1 MPNACLM
8 NPPAPWRRAMAA
20 CALLLL
26 CAAGVRAADPPLPA
40 AVADAL
46 RQAGLPAD
54 ALAAVVMPVARSGGG
69 RAGGWAGRW
78 AGGWADGWADGWTK
92 RSGLHWQAQPDRPM
106 QPGSTLKLL
115 TVAVALDRLGPNVSG
130 FTELLTRAPQQGDV
144 LAGDL
149 VLRGGADPELG
160 LPQLWALLAELR
172 HGQGIR
178 EIAGDIVLDR
188 HLFRP
193 ARPDLGA
200 APFDETPQ
208 AGYNVIPDA
217 LNLGGSLV
225 ALALSSQD
233 PAYPGGVS
241 ARFVPPLPDVEIDT
255 RALRL
260 TDRPCRDWP
269 ADWTPP
275 PPADEPVPGTLRL
288 RLQGGFPTG
297 CEVRTWLQLIDR
309 NLLAE
314 RQLRS
319 LWHSLGGRWTGRV
332 REAEAPLIAP
342 VDPAATA
349 SVVPVVAVPGTAHTP
364 LVPARPG
371 ANTLVPG
378 VAWAGSSPA
387 TPPGVRLLARH
398 VEPPLG
404 EVLRRM
410 IKPSDPPLTRLLYLQ
425 LGLAGM
431 AAEPGADTSVLAE
444 REVRRWLAGHAIDT
458 TGLVLDNG
466 SGLSRSERITPRQLA
481 QVLQAAHAGRWSP
494 ELLMSLPVVGVDGTM
509 RQRLKTGPAAGLAR
523 MKTGTLRNV
532 AALAGF
538 VDDPQGQRHVLVA
551 IINHEQARAGRPA
564 LDALVDWVARGGVD
578 GR

>member
-1 MPNACLM
+1 MKPFAR
-8 NPPAPWRRAMAA
+8 WRRALHAA
-20 CALLLL
+20 SWLL
-26 CAAGVRAADPPLPA
+26 CTAGARAADLPLPA

-54 ALAAVVMPVARSGGG
+54 ALAALVIPVASGSGSGWAARWAG
-69 RAGGWAGRW
+69 RAGV
-78 AGGWADGWADGWTK
+78 
-92 RSGLHWQAQPDRPM
+92 HWQAQADRPM

-193 ARPDLGA
+193 ARPDLAA

-233 PAYPGGVS
+233 PAYPGVVS

-255 RALRL
+255 GALRL

-275 PPADEPVPGTLRL
+275 PPPDEPVPGTLRL
-288 RLQGGFPTG
+288 RLQGGFPAG

-319 LWHSLGGRWTGRV
+319 LWQSLGGRWTGRV
-332 REAEAPLIAP
+332 REAQAPLIAA
-342 VDPAATA
+342 VDPAAPA
-349 SVVPVVAVPGTAHTP
+349 SVASVVAVPGVAQTTRVAA
-364 LVPARPG
+364 LPG
-371 ANTLVPG
+371 TNTLVPG
-378 VAWAGSSPA
+378 VAWAGSSAA
-387 TPPGVRLLARH
+387 TPPDVRLLARH
-398 VEPPLG
+398 VAAPLG
-404 EVLRRM
+404 EVLRRT
-410 IKPSDPPLTRLLYLQ
+410 IKLSDPPLARLLYLQ

-431 AAEPGADTSVLAE
+431 AAEPATDTSALAE
-444 REVRRWLAGHAIDT
+444 REVRRWLAGHAIDS
-458 TGLVLDNG
+458 TGLILDNG
-466 SGLSRSERITPRQLA
+466 SGLSRSERITARQLA
-481 QVLQAAHAGRWSP
+481 QVLQAAHGGRWAA

-509 RQRLKTGPAAGLAR
+509 RNRLTTGPAAGLAR

-538 VDDPQGQRHVLVA
+538 VSDPQGRPHVLVA
-551 IINHEQARAGRPA
+551 FINHEQARAGRPA
-564 LDALVDWVARGGVD
+564 LDALVDWVARGGAAAP
-578 GR
+578 

>member
-1 MPNACLM
+1 M
-8 NPPAPWRRAMAA
+8 
-20 CALLLL
+20 LLL
-26 CAAGVRAADPPLPA
+26 CAAVLLLCAASARAADPPLPA

-54 ALAAVVMPVARSGGG
+54 ALAAVVMPVAA
-69 RAGGWAGRW
+69 AGDGWAGSW
-78 AGGWADGWADGWTK
+78 AGWWAR
-92 RSGLHWQAQPDRPM
+92 RSGVHWQAQPDRAM
-106 QPGSTLKLL
+106 QPGSAIKLL

-130 FTELLTRAPQQGDV
+130 FTELLTRAPQHGDV

-172 HGQGIR
+172 HGHGIR

-200 APFDETPQ
+200 APFDDTPQ
-208 AGYNVIPDA
+208 AGYNVVPDA
-217 LNLGGSLV
+217 LNLGGSLA
-225 ALALSSQD
+225 ALALSSLD
-233 PAYPGGVS
+233 PAQPGAIS
-241 ARFVPPLPDVEIDT
+241 ARFVPPLPGVVVDAA
-255 RALRL
+255 ALRL

-275 PPADEPVPGTLRL
+275 PPPDEPVPGTLRL
-288 RLQGGFPTG
+288 RLQGGFPAG
-297 CEVRTWLQLIDR
+297 CELRAWLQLVDR

-319 LWHSLGGRWTGRV
+319 LWDGLGGRWTGRV
-332 REAEAPLIAP
+332 HEAAAPLIAP
-342 VDPAATA
+342 VDPLAALVLAA
-349 SVVPVVAVPGTAHTP
+349 SPPGAPPP
-364 LVPARPG
+364 LPLPG

-378 VAWAGSSPA
+378 VAWAGTSAA

-398 VEPPLG
+398 VAPPLG
-404 EVLRRM
+404 EVLRRT
-410 IKPSDPPLTRLLYLQ
+410 IKPSDPPLARLLYLQ

-431 AAEPGADTSVLAE
+431 AAEPATDTSVLAE
-444 REVRRWLAGHAIDT
+444 REVRRWLAEHAINT

-481 QVLQAAHAGRWSP
+481 QVLQAAHGGRWAA

-509 RQRLKTGPAAGLAR
+509 RNRLTTGPAAGLAR

-538 VDDPQGQRHVLVA
+538 VSDPQGRPHVLVA
-551 IINHEQARAGRPA
+551 FINHEQARAGRPA
-564 LDALVDWVARGGVD
+564 LDALVDWVARGGAAA
-578 GR
+578 R

>member
-1 MPNACLM
+1 M
-8 NPPAPWRRAMAA
+8 
-20 CALLLL
+20 LLL
-26 CAAGVRAADPPLPA
+26 CAASAGAADPPLPA

-54 ALAAVVMPVARSGGG
+54 ALAAVVMPVAAAG
-69 RAGGWAGRW
+69 GGWAGWLARQ
-78 AGGWADGWADGWTK
+78 
-92 RSGLHWQAQPDRPM
+92 SGTHWQAQPDRAM
-106 QPGSTLKLL
+106 QPGSAIKLL

-130 FTELLTRAPQQGDV
+130 FTELLTRAPQHGDV

-208 AGYNVIPDA
+208 AGYNVVPDA
-217 LNLGGSLV
+217 LNLAGSLA
-225 ALALSSQD
+225 ALALSSLA
-233 PAYPGGVS
+233 PAPPGGVS
-241 ARFVPPLPDVEIDT
+241 ARFVPPLPGVVVDAT
-255 RALRL
+255 ALHL

-275 PPADEPVPGTLRL
+275 PPPDEPVPGSLRL
-288 RLQGGFPTG
+288 RLQGGFPAG
-297 CEVRTWLQLIDR
+297 CEVRAWLQLIDR

-319 LWHSLGGRWTGRV
+319 LWDGLGGRWTGRLQ
-332 REAEAPLIAP
+332 EAAAPLIAAVDP
-342 VDPAATA
+342 GDPAALLLAA
-349 SVVPVVAVPGTAHTP
+349 SPPGAAPP
-364 LVPARPG
+364 LPLPG

-378 VAWAGSSPA
+378 VAWAGTSAA

-398 VEPPLG
+398 VAPPLG
-404 EVLRRM
+404 ELLRRM
-410 IKPSDPPLTRLLYLQ
+410 IKLSDPPLVRLLYWQ

-431 AAEPGADTSVLAE
+431 AAEPSTDTAVLAE
-444 REVRRWLAGHAIDT
+444 REVRRWLAGHAINT

-481 QVLQAAHAGRWSP
+481 QVLQAAHGGRWAA

-509 RQRLKTGPAAGLAR
+509 RNRLTTGPAAGLAR

-538 VDDPQGQRHVLVA
+538 VSDPQGRPHVLVA
-551 IINHEQARAGRPA
+551 FINHEQARAGRPA
-564 LDALVDWVARGGVD
+564 LDALVDWVARGGAAAP
-578 GR
+578 

>member
-1 MPNACLM
+1 MK
-8 NPPAPWRRAMAA
+8 PPARWRQLLAA
-20 CALLLL
+20 SALLL
-26 CAAGVRAADPPLPA
+26 CAAGARAADPPLPA

-46 RQAGLPAD
+46 RQAGLPTD
-54 ALAAVVMPVARSGGG
+54 ALAAVVVPVAASGGG
-69 RAGGWAGRW
+69 WVGWW
-78 AGGWADGWADGWTK
+78 ARRTGV
-92 RSGLHWQAQPDRPM
+92 HWQAQPDRPM
-106 QPGSTLKLL
+106 QPGSAIKLL

-188 HLFRP
+188 HLFKP
-193 ARPDLGA
+193 ARPDIGA
-200 APFDETPQ
+200 APFDDTPE

-217 LNLGGSLV
+217 LNLGGGLL

-233 PAYPGGVS
+233 PASPEAVT
-241 ARFVPPLPDVEIDT
+241 ARLVPPLPGVVVDT

-260 TDRPCRDWP
+260 TDRPCRDWQADRARPLP
-269 ADWTPP
+269 AG
-275 PPADEPVPGTLRL
+275 EPVPGTLRL
-288 RLQGGFPTG
+288 PLQGGFPKD
-297 CEVRTWLQLIDR
+297 CSVRTWLQLLDR
-309 NLLAE
+309 DAAAE

-319 LWHSLGGRWTGRV
+319 LWQDLGGRWTGRL
-332 REAEAPLIAP
+332 RDAEAPLIAP
-342 VDPAATA
+342 VDPTA
-349 SVVPVVAVPGTAHTP
+349 PVVVAPVVVAPVVVAPAVAVPAGAASGAASNTP
-364 LVPARPG
+364 AATLPG
-371 ANTLVPG
+371 SNTVVPG
-378 VAWAGSSPA
+378 VAWAGTSAA

-398 VEPPLG
+398 VAPPLG
-404 EVLRRM
+404 EVLRRT

-431 AAEPGADTSVLAE
+431 AAEPGIDTAVLAQ

-481 QVLQAAHAGRWSP
+481 QVLQAAHGSRWAP

-509 RQRLKTGPAAGLAR
+509 RHRLKTGPAAGLAR

-538 VDDPQGQRHVLVA
+538 VDDPQGRRHVLVA